1 MRHWFKDQHFR
12 SLLKN
17 SSYLGVS
24 KIVAGLCGIAY
35 LAFAGR
41 GLGVLMFGVLIL
53 ITSYIKAVSGIAKV
67 QSWQLIVRYGGHGV
81 AHGDPE
87 HFKVATGFAFA
98 LDVVSGIGGM
108 LVGAALLP
116 FIGNWVGIGDQYLW
130 LGMLYCTVLPIMAG
144 ATPDGILRV
153 LDRFDLI
160 SWSGTLM
167 PITRAILAGIAFALG
182 ASFPVYVAIWFAT
195 DLIGNLYPWYLGWRE
210 LRRHGLLEGIR
221 PTLKPTVLS
230 GAWRFA
236 IDVNLASSVQAVW
249 GPIGRLVVGGL
260 LGPAGAALFRIA
272 STLAD
277 SAAKPADLL
286 GKAFYP
292 EVMRMD
298 LASRQPWKLML
309 RGTALVSAIALLGI
323 VVMLVGGKPIMSI
336 VFGKEFLGAYTPL
349 MILLAIPFLGVFSF
363 PLTPMLYALGRSD
376 GPLKAKL
383 LGSAVFFVTIA
394 PLAWKWDVAGAAV
407 ALVLANA
414 VNTAAMMLQLQR
426 EHRRVRPK
434 APRDSPPRSRA
445 PSPADRA

>member
-1 MRHWFKDQHFR
+1 MRHWVKDQHFR

-17 SSYLGVS
+17 SSYLGAS
-24 KIVAGLCGIAY
+24 KIVAALAGVAT

-41 GLGVLMFGVLIL
+41 GLGVILFGTLIL
-53 ITSYIKAVSGIAKV
+53 ITSYVKAVSGIAKF

-98 LDVVSGIGGM
+98 LDMLSGIGGM
-108 LVGAALLP
+108 IVGAAVLP
-116 FIGNWVGIGDQYLW
+116 FIATSVGITPEYLW
-130 LGMLYCTVLPIMAG
+130 LGVLYCTLLPLMSS
-144 ATPDGILRV
+144 ATPDGVLRV

-167 PITRAILAGIAFALG
+167 PISRAVLAGAAFMAG
-182 ASFPVYVAIWFAT
+182 ASFATYVAIWYVT
-195 DLIGNLYPWYLGWRE
+195 DLAGNVYVWYLGWRE

-221 PTLKPTVLS
+221 PTLKPTALA

-236 IDVNLASSVQAVW
+236 IDVNLATSVQAVW

-260 LGPAGAALFRIA
+260 LGPAGAALFRVA

-298 LASRQPWKLML
+298 LTSKKPWKLML
-309 RGTALVSAIALLGI
+309 RGTALISALAGLAILIMIL
-323 VVMLVGGKPIMSI
+323 GGKPIMKLI
-336 VFGKEFLGAYTPL
+336 FGKAFLGAYEPL
-349 MILLAIPFLGVFSF
+349 VILMAIPFLGVFSF

-383 LGSAVFFVTIA
+383 LGSAIFFLTIA
-394 PLAWKWDVAGAAV
+394 PLAWEWDVTGAAV
-407 ALVLANA
+407 ALVLANL
-414 VNTAAMMLQLQR
+414 VNTGAMMLQLR
-426 EHRRVRPK
+426 GEHRRVRPK
-434 APRDSPPRSRA
+434 PT
-445 PSPADRA
+445 

>member
-1 MRHWFKDQHFR
+1 MKHWFKDQHFR

-24 KIVAGLCGIAY
+24 KVVAALCGLAT

-41 GLGVLMFGVLIL
+41 GLGVILFGTLIL
-53 ITSYIKAVSGIAKV
+53 ISSYVKAVSGIVKF

-98 LDVVSGIGGM
+98 LDVVSGIAGLIGGA
-108 LVGAALLP
+108 VLLP
-116 FIGNWVGIGDQYLW
+116 FIADWVGISREYLW
-130 LGMLYCTVLPIMAG
+130 LGMLYCTLLPIMTA
-144 ATPDGILRV
+144 ATPDGVLRV

-167 PITRAILAGIAFALG
+167 PITRAILAGAAFLAG
-182 ASFPVYVAIWFAT
+182 ATFPVYVIIWYVT
-195 DLIGNLYPWYLGWRE
+195 DLAGQIYPWWLGWRE
-210 LRRHGLLEGIR
+210 LKRNGLLEGIR
-221 PTLKPTVLS
+221 PTLKPAPLS

-236 IDVNLASSVQAVW
+236 IEVNLATSVQAVW

-260 LGPAGAALFRIA
+260 LGPAGAALFRVA

-277 SAAKPADLL
+277 SAQKPSDLL

-292 EVMRMD
+292 EIMRMD
-298 LASRQPWKLML
+298 LTSKKPWKLML
-309 RGTALVSAIALLGI
+309 RGTAMISVIALLAI
-323 VVMLVGGKPIMSI
+323 LVLVFGGKPLMGLI
-336 VFGKEFLGAYTPL
+336 FGKAFLGAYEPL
-349 MILLAIPFLGVFSF
+349 LILMAIPFIGVFSF

-383 LGSAVFFVTIA
+383 LGSAAFFVTIA
-394 PLAWKWDVAGAAV
+394 PLSWAWDVTGAAV
-407 ALVLANA
+407 ALVLANV
-414 VNTAAMMLQLQR
+414 VNTSAMILQLR
-426 EHRRVRPK
+426 SEHRRVR
-434 APRDSPPRSRA
+434 AR
-445 PSPADRA
+445 PA

>member
-1 MRHWFKDQHFR
+1 MKHWFKDQHFR

-24 KIVAGLCGIAY
+24 KGVAAICGVAT

-41 GLGVLMFGVLIL
+41 GLGVLMFGTLIL
-53 ITSYIKAVSGIAKV
+53 ITSYVKAVSGIAKF

-98 LDVVSGIGGM
+98 LDVVSGIGG
-108 LVGAALLP
+108 LLIGAALLP
-116 FIGNWVGIGDQYLW
+116 FIGEWVGIGQQYLW
-130 LGMLYCTVLPIMAG
+130 LGLLYCTVLPIMAS
-144 ATPDGILRV
+144 ATPDGVLRV
-153 LDRFDLI
+153 LNRFDLI
-160 SWSGTLM
+160 SWSGTLS
-167 PITRAILAGIAFALG
+167 PIVRAILAGIAFVTHARF
-182 ASFPVYVAIWFAT
+182 SVYVAIWFVT
-195 DLIGNLYPWYLGWRE
+195 DFIGSLYPWYLGWRE
-210 LRRHGLLEGIR
+210 LRRNRLLEGIR
-221 PTLKPTVLS
+221 PTLKPDVLP

-260 LGPAGAALFRIA
+260 LGPAGAALFRVA

-277 SAAKPADLL
+277 SAQKPSDLL

-298 LASRQPWKLML
+298 LTSKHPWKLML
-309 RGTALVSAIALLGI
+309 RGTAAVGAVALLAI
-323 VVMLVGGKPIMSI
+323 LIMLLGGKPLMQLI
-336 VFGKEFLGAYTPL
+336 FGKEFLGAYAPL
-349 MILLAIPFLGVFSF
+349 VILMVIPFIGIFSF

-383 LGSAVFFVTIA
+383 LGSALFFVTIA
-394 PLAWKWDVAGAAV
+394 PLSWQWGVVGAAI
-407 ALVLANA
+407 ALVLANVA
-414 VNTAAMMLQLQR
+414 NSAAMMVQLR
-426 EHRRVRPK
+426 GEHRRVRPK
-434 APRDSPPRSRA
+434 AS
-445 PSPADRA
+445 